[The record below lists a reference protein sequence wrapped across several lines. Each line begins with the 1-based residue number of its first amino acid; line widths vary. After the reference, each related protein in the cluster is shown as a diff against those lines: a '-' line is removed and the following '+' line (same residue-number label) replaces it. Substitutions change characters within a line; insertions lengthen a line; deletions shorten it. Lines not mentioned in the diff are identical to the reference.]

1 MSGTV
6 GNHDTRHA
14 PGVDDV
20 SFRNGTCDEES
31 TGILRLELDFINLTI
46 KVYHRVD
53 NMRSKFCILFVQL
66 EVSFNCSFRNHR
78 CGWRDDGSSSKMT
91 AEYNHGMP
99 PTQTLLVAEV
109 PTSATNNVAVGF

>member
-6 GNHDTRHA
+6 GNHDARHA
-14 PGVDDV
+14 PGFDDV

-31 TGILRLELDFINLTI
+31 AGTPRLELDFINLTI

-53 NMRSKFCILFVQL
+53 KMRSKFYILFVEL

-78 CGWRDDGSSSKMT
+78 CGWWDDGSSSKMT

-99 PTQTLLVAEV
+99 PAQTLLVAEV
-109 PTSATNNVAVGF
+109 PTSATNNAAVGF